1 MKPAHSKWTQACFQR
16 LTHAANLVFPPR
28 SWRLFTPLPLSK
40 AGQTTGGWVGGERLS
55 SVWPCYPDA
64 PGTCAAGGSG
74 RHHPSRPFPSTDAP
88 ATHKLED
95 EEQVWESGE
104 DREAAGQ
111 GAAPRR
117 RCGGHAGVQA
127 SASGLDARG
136 SGLALTARLLCGA
149 QWPGRPRARVK
160 SRGAPGRRGRSRG
173 HRPPCPRPSAR
184 GAPPGIRPERRGC
197 RPDSPGGRA
206 AGLGRCGR
214 EMGSWVPPPTPPPT
228 WNGTKPL
235 RRGAS
240 HALHVI
246 TNP

>member
-1 MKPAHSKWTQACFQR
+1 MLRGRVQQADPAATILPAPSPAPTSRPLTNSKMKS
-16 LTHAANLVFPPR
+16 R
-28 SWRLFTPLPLSK
+28 SGKVVKTAKPLGRVLP
-40 AGQTTGGWVGGERLS
+40 
-55 SVWPCYPDA
+55 PDA
-64 PGTCAAGGSG
+64 AAG
-74 RHHPSRPFPSTDAP
+74 AMP
-88 ATHKLED
+88 AC
-95 EEQVWESGE
+95 
-104 DREAAGQ
+104 R
-111 GAAPRR
+111 
-117 RCGGHAGVQA
+117 QA

-173 HRPPCPRPSAR
+173 HRPPCSRPSPR
-184 GAPPGIRPERRGC
+184 RAPPGIRPERRGC
-197 RPDSPGGRA
+197 RLDSPGGRA
-206 AGLGRCGR
+206 AGLWRCGW